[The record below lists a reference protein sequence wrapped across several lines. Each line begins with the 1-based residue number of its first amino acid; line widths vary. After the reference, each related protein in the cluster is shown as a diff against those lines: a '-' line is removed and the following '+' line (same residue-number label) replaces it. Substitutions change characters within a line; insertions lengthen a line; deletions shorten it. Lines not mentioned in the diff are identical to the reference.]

1 MQFSM
6 DLRPLEISANRGLK
20 QLTIRWNDNHLS
32 VYPFQLLR
40 AACPCAA
47 CRGGHEYMR
56 AEPDEAAFTA
66 ELGDTPAT
74 RLRAIKAVGSY
85 AITIEWED
93 GHSYGIFTWQF
104 LRALCPCPIC
114 RPTAS

>member
-1 MQFSM
+1 MTELS
-6 DLRPLEISANRGLK
+6 PLEITANRK
-20 QLTIRWNDNHLS
+20 VKELTIRWSDGHLS

-40 AACPCAA
+40 AACPCAV
-47 CRGGHEYMR
+47 CRGGHENMR
-56 AEPDEAAFTA
+56 AEPDEAAFST

-74 RLRAIKAVGSY
+74 RLGAIQAVGSY
-85 AITIEWED
+85 AVTFEWED
-93 GHSYGIFTWQF
+93 GHSYGIFTWRF